1 MSDPLKLPILS
12 LLSILLLLG
21 IGLFSPSAKAL
32 NMEPLSLVLKPSGGG
47 ANQTFRVT
55 NNASQPIAVQF
66 SITTRQ
72 QQGDKEI
79 RQPADDLFSIY
90 PQQTIIPANATQ
102 KIRVKWLGRPQLA
115 REQAYRLIAEQVHV
129 SLKKEQQSG
138 VNMLMTLISALYV
151 QPSNTKSNI
160 VVKNVQ
166 RQGNQLSV
174 TLNNSGTRHA
184 LIKSA
189 VLTLNNHNNTL
200 TLNSDKLKGLV
211 GNNVLAGATRRFMIP
226 VPNGF
231 ANGQWQGALSNIQ

>member
-1 MSDPLKLPILS
+1 MYNHLKSRFLPFVF
-12 LLSILLLLG
+12 LLTL
-21 IGLFSPSAKAL
+21 GLFSQQANAL

-79 RQPADDLFSIY
+79 RHPADNKFSIY
-90 PQQTIIPANATQ
+90 PQQTIIPANTTQ
-102 KIRVKWLGRPQLA
+102 KIRVKWLGSPKLA
-115 REQAYRLIAEQVHV
+115 REQAYRLIAQQVHV
-129 SLKKEQQSG
+129 SLKKEHQSA

-151 QPSNTKSNI
+151 QPSNTKSSI

-166 RQGNQLSV
+166 RQGRQLVV
-174 TLNNSGTRHA
+174 TLNNAGTRHA

-189 VLTLNNHNNTL
+189 VLTLSNHNKTL
-200 TLNSDKLKGLV
+200 TLNNQNLKGLV

-231 ANGQWQGALSNIQ
+231 ANGQWKGSLSNIK